1 MGKVDEINAKRNT
14 GTIASTTLTS
24 AGIPDRGAHP
34 TKKIVTKTLTKAL
47 ALCRCHCSARYS
59 ESNHH
64 KLHSLKET
72 TNRDT
77 LKNNGLAR
85 RLQRKNRLI
94 GNSVTS
100 QPKTKKNNSGVGH
113 DRPKNESDIQSMKT
127 NRGAESD
134 QIAVGVGGARKKQTQ
149 TESDSSPCIRG
160 TGQVG
165 ALHQS
170 FFGIPMRS
178 TQLVVQSIERIHKGD
193 CGRSKEST
201 MKLNEA
207 SISTFCLSST
217 MWKEKLLQQ
226 PFETANS

>member
-1 MGKVDEINAKRNT
+1 
-14 GTIASTTLTS
+14 
-24 AGIPDRGAHP
+24 
-34 TKKIVTKTLTKAL
+34 
-47 ALCRCHCSARYS
+47 
-59 ESNHH
+59 
-64 KLHSLKET
+64 
-72 TNRDT
+72 
-77 LKNNGLAR
+77 
-85 RLQRKNRLI
+85 
-94 GNSVTS
+94 
-100 QPKTKKNNSGVGH
+100 
-113 DRPKNESDIQSMKT
+113 MKT

-178 TQLVVQSIERIHKGD
+178 TQLVVQSFERIHKGD

-226 PFETANS
+226 PFETANSSQPRVNEANKASDGTNAHVPELVNDDKNPSSMKNFRRKHFSFNERKKSIYRNPLTERF

>member
-24 AGIPDRGAHP
+24 VGIPDRGAHP

-85 RLQRKNRLI
+85 RLQR
-94 GNSVTS
+94 
-100 QPKTKKNNSGVGH
+100 
-113 DRPKNESDIQSMKT
+113 
-127 NRGAESD
+127 
-134 QIAVGVGGARKKQTQ
+134 
-149 TESDSSPCIRG
+149 
-160 TGQVG
+160 
-165 ALHQS
+165 
-170 FFGIPMRS
+170 
-178 TQLVVQSIERIHKGD
+178 
-193 CGRSKEST
+193 
-201 MKLNEA
+201 
-207 SISTFCLSST
+207 
-217 MWKEKLLQQ
+217 
-226 PFETANS
+226 